1 MFFLFRFSI
10 LEYQLR
16 PLTVCRRLCLILG
29 VYDDRLGFGAG
40 ILFSCVSQSLLEQV
54 FGILVDRLFQG
65 MEGT

>member
-1 MFFLFRFSI
+1 
-10 LEYQLR
+10 
-16 PLTVCRRLCLILG
+16 